1 MVMAIRRCPYCKAII
16 DGVAEYCSNCG
27 TQLLFPEDESKEEEI
42 PGDKIVEEEKEE
54 ETLESKGEEEE
65 KEEPSPESEEE
76 EGEEE
81 KEEVEVTPPEAE
93 PEEKEEIEVTS
104 PSPEKDTDIQE
115 AEALRMREARELVK
129 KETERLW
136 ASVGTGV
143 GKKTTTVDLEIPSSH
158 DEKKGEITE
167 ALEKKYSKERE
178 EEIKTEGEPLP
189 EIEIKEETGEPPSL
203 KAPEEEEALE
213 SEEELQVEE
222 EKKEVEVT
230 PIPQREEI
238 DLRSIRLRRTP
249 DTEKREKEDV
259 DRFVESVKE
268 ERGKED
274 EPPEEEISLPD
285 EGEEEKRE
293 EKEIAPPQK
302 EEIDLR
308 SIRLRK
314 TPDTEEREKVE
325 IERFVESI
333 KKERERVQ
341 EYLTP
346 DEEVPLPKE
355 IGEAE
360 TAEIKEKIPPWAEKI
375 KEEPPQELEDKE
387 EKKEIEEPA
396 GLGEELQEEE
406 KKTPEEEPLPPTE
419 ELPLEEEKPPP
430 STEEPPSLE
439 EPVPKE
445 EKPPTPAKEL
455 PPEEEPPPPAEEP
468 PPPAAK
474 PLTSARVIGIPEEV
488 DQKVPF
494 TREIREKRKRAKR
507 RRRSRFYAWS
517 KSRVF
522 DFVFIAAFCLICLG
536 LASRLMQVSLF
547 SLISATGAPILV
559 FYFVLLLFYFGFF
572 ILFLGET
579 PGDRL
584 FPRD

>member
-54 ETLESKGEEEE
+54 ETLEAKGEESE
-65 KEEPSPESEEE
+65 KEEPSPEKKE
-76 EGEEE
+76 EEE
-81 KEEVEVTPPEAE
+81 KEEAEVAPPEEE
-93 PEEKEEIEVTS
+93 PEKKEEIEVAS
-104 PSPEKDTDIQE
+104 PPPEVDIDIKHADE
-115 AEALRMREARELVK
+115 VRMREARELVK
-129 KETERLW
+129 KKTEKLW

-143 GKKTTTVDLEIPSSH
+143 G
-158 DEKKGEITE
+158 EKIAPLDTGVPVSAEETKEEVPET
-167 ALEKKYSKERE
+167 LEKESSEKQA
-178 EEIKTEGEPLP
+178 EEI
-189 EIEIKEETGEPPSL
+189 
-203 KAPEEEEALE
+203 
-213 SEEELQVEE
+213 
-222 EKKEVEVT
+222 EVT
-230 PIPQREEI
+230 PPPEREEI
-238 DLRSIRLRRTP
+238 DLRNIRLRRTP
-249 DTEKREKEDV
+249 DTEKREKEEV
-259 DRFVESVKE
+259 DRFVESVKA

-274 EPPEEEISLPD
+274 EPQEEEIDLSA
-285 EGEEEKRE
+285 EVEEEVVE
-293 EKEIAPPQK
+293 VTPIPQK

-341 EYLTP
+341 EYPTP
-346 DEEVPLPKE
+346 DEEIPLPKE

-375 KEEPPQELEDKE
+375 KEEPPKELEDKE

-396 GLGEELQEEE
+396 EDLQEEE
-406 KKTPEEEPLPPTE
+406 KKTPKEEPLPPTQEVPPEEDKPPPSPEEPPSPDEPAPKEEKPPAPTKEPLPKEEIPPPPTE
-419 ELPLEEEKPPP
+419 ELPL
-430 STEEPPSLE
+430 
-439 EPVPKE
+439 
-445 EKPPTPAKEL
+445 
-455 PPEEEPPPPAEEP
+455 
-468 PPPAAK
+468 PAAK
-474 PLTSARVIGIPEEV
+474 PPTSAKMIGIPEEV

-494 TREIREKRKRAKR
+494 TREIKRAKR
-507 RRRSRFYAWS
+507 RRRSRLYAWV
-517 KSRVF
+517 KSRAF
-522 DFVFIAAFCLICLG
+522 DFVFIGVFCLICLG
-536 LASRLMQVSLF
+536 LASRLMRVSLF
-547 SLISATGAPILV
+547 SLISATGPPILV

-579 PGDRL
+579 PGDRF

>member
-42 PGDKIVEEEKEE
+42 PGDKIVEEEEK
-54 ETLESKGEEEE
+54 ETLEAEGEESE

-81 KEEVEVTPPEAE
+81 KEEVEVA
-93 PEEKEEIEVTS
+93 S
-104 PSPEKDTDIQE
+104 PSPEKDIDIQT
-115 AEALRMREARELVK
+115 AEAVRMREARELVK

-143 GKKTTTVDLEIPSSH
+143 GKKSTTVDLEIPVSVG
-158 DEKKGEITE
+158 EKKGEVTE
-167 ALEKKYSKERE
+167 ALEKKYSKERAE
-178 EEIKTEGEPLP
+178 EEPLP
-189 EIEIKEETGEPPSL
+189 EIEMKEETDEPLSL
-203 KAPEEEEALE
+203 RATEEEEALE
-213 SEEELQVEE
+213 SEEEVQVEE
-222 EKKEVEVT
+222 EKEVVEVT

-249 DTEKREKEDV
+249 DTEKREKEEV
-259 DRFVESVKE
+259 DKFVESVKA

-274 EPPEEEISLPD
+274 ELPEEEISLSE
-285 EGEEEKRE
+285 EGEEEERE
-293 EKEIAPPQK
+293 EKEITPPK
-302 EEIDLR
+302 RDEIDLR

-341 EYLTP
+341 EYFTP
-346 DEEVPLPKE
+346 DEEIPLPKE

-387 EKKEIEEPA
+387 EEEEIEEPA
-396 GLGEELQEEE
+396 ELAEDLKEEE
-406 KKTPEEEPLPPTE
+406 KKTPAEEPLPPIEEPSKEEKPPPQVEEPLPPTE
-419 ELPLEEEKPPP
+419 ELP
-430 STEEPPSLE
+430 
-439 EPVPKE
+439 
-445 EKPPTPAKEL
+445 
-455 PPEEEPPPPAEEP
+455 PEEEP

-522 DFVFIAAFCLICLG
+522 DFVFIGAFCLICLG

-547 SLISATGAPILV
+547 SLISATGPPILV

>member
-27 TQLLFPEDESKEEEI
+27 TQLLFPEDEFKEEEI

-54 ETLESKGEEEE
+54 ETLEAKGEELE
-65 KEEPSPESEEE
+65 KEEPSPESVDEE
-76 EGEEE
+76 EGKVEEE
-81 KEEVEVTPPEAE
+81 KEEVEVAPPEEE
-93 PEEKEEIEVTS
+93 PEEKEEMEVTT
-104 PSPEKDTDIQE
+104 PSPGEDTDIKH
-115 AEALRMREARELVK
+115 AEAVRMNDARKMVK
-129 KETERLW
+129 KETRKLW

-143 GKKTTTVDLEIPSSH
+143 GEKIASVDLGIPISGEEIKEEVP
-158 DEKKGEITE
+158 E
-167 ALEKKYSKERE
+167 ALEKESSEKQA
-178 EEIKTEGEPLP
+178 EEI
-189 EIEIKEETGEPPSL
+189 
-203 KAPEEEEALE
+203 
-213 SEEELQVEE
+213 
-222 EKKEVEVT
+222 EVT
-230 PIPQREEI
+230 PPPEREEI

-249 DTEKREKEDV
+249 DTEKREKEEV
-259 DRFVESVKE
+259 ERFVESVKE
-268 ERGKED
+268 ERGKEAR
-274 EPPEEEISLPD
+274 PLEEEIPSAE
-285 EGEEEKRE
+285 EGERE
-293 EKEIAPPQK
+293 DR

-333 KKERERVQ
+333 RRERERVQ
-341 EYLTP
+341 DYPTP
-346 DEEVPLPKE
+346 DEEIPPPKE
-355 IGEAE
+355 MGKEE
-360 TAEIKEKIPPWAEKI
+360 TSEIKEKIPPWAEKI

-387 EKKEIEEPA
+387 EERDIEEPA
-396 GLGEELQEEE
+396 VLGEDLHEEE
-406 KKTPEEEPLPPTE
+406 KKTPAEEPPSPTDELPPQEEEPLPPTE
-419 ELPLEEEKPPP
+419 ELPPQEEKPPP
-430 STEEPPSLE
+430 PTE
-439 EPVPKE
+439 
-445 EKPPTPAKEL
+445 EL
-455 PPEEEPPPPAEEP
+455 PPVAR
-468 PPPAAK
+468 
-474 PLTSARVIGIPEEV
+474 PLRSEKVIGIPEEV

-536 LASRLMQVSLF
+536 LASRLMRVSLF
-547 SLISATGAPILV
+547 SLISATGPPILV

-584 FPRD
+584 FPRG